1 MLSDRSYMRSDYPRH
16 FTSALTWVLCATVAG
31 AVVQWTFAQ
40 WGGNAFAHLAALS
53 PSGLL
58 QGRIWTPFTYVLL
71 HEDIIHLLLN
81 GLGLFFMGREVV
93 PLLGDRRFLQFYALA
108 ALAGALCW
116 LGVAVWHGGGPPL
129 VGASACV
136 SAMFIFFACVYP
148 EREITFLLFFVLPV
162 TVRPKILAWCLV
174 AFETL
179 GFIFGEIPGAIF
191 PTNIAHSAHL
201 GGMLAGFLYF
211 RLVYARFGDDGVAAA
226 PLIEFPKWLRRRQAQ
241 PDATSARPFKVNL
254 SKSQPTAPANLRAEV
269 DRILDKINSEGFG
282 ALTDQ
287 EKKILDDAKDLL
299 SRH

>member
-1 MLSDRSYMRSDYPRH
+1 MLSDRSYMRSDYPRQY
-16 FTSALTWVLCATVAG
+16 TSALTWVLCATVAG
-31 AVVQWTFAQ
+31 AVLQWTFAQ
-40 WGGNAFAHLAALS
+40 WGNNAFAHATAFTA
-53 PSGLL
+53 SGFL
-58 QGRIWTPFTYVLL
+58 QGRIWTPLTYVLPHEGLL
-71 HEDIIHLLLN
+71 HLAFN
-81 GLGLFFMGREVV
+81 CLGLFFLGREVV
-93 PLLGDRRFLQFYALA
+93 PLLGDRRFLQFYAIA
-108 ALAGALCW
+108 ALTGALCW
-116 LGVAVWHGGGPPL
+116 VGVAVWQGGGTL

-179 GFIFGEIPGAIF
+179 GFVFGEIPGAIF

-211 RLVYARFGDDGVAAA
+211 RLVYARHGEDGVATA

-241 PDATSARPFKVNL
+241 PDAGGQRTYKVNL